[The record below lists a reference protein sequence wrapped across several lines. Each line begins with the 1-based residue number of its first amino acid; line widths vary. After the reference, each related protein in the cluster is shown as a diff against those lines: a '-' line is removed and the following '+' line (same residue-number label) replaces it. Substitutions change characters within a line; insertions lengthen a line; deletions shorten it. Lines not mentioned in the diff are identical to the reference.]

1 MSKLIMRPKLR
12 KKVIS
17 SGLLSTNAST
27 ELRSSSV
34 FAFSEV
40 QPFSNYVENGQKNL
54 HIPD

>member
-40 QPFSNYVENGQKNL
+40 QPFSNYAENGQKNL
-54 HIPD
+54 HIPE